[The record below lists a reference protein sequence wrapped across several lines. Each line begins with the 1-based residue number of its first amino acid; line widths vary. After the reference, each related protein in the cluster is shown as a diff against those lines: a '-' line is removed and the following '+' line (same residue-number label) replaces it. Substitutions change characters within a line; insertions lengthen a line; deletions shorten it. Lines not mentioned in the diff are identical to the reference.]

1 MASDPS
7 QPAAMPLQGASKSAV
22 QPAVTSPP
30 SMDGTL
36 KPTKNASIPNPMS
49 QASSTPPPSSSSPS
63 PSNAP
68 AGPQAGSPSV
78 KSQGQASSDYSADNI
93 QVLEGMAAV
102 RKRPGMYIGDP
113 GSNGLYQC
121 VWEVVDNAIDEAL
134 AGHCTEVI
142 VTIHADNSVSVSDN
156 GRGIPVEPHPSDG
169 RSTLEVVLTVL
180 HAGGKFDR
188 NSYKVSG
195 GLHGVGVSCV
205 NAVSQWLVADVK
217 RNGKHY
223 RMRFERGLAV
233 TKLETVGDAKE
244 RGTTVHYK
252 VDTEIFG
259 ENVIPDFKVVAAR
272 LRELS
277 FLNSGVRINLQ
288 DLREEGKGEVFYSTD
303 GLAAFV
309 RYLNQGKEAIHPV
322 IHFQKETPD
331 GVMVELAMQY
341 NDGYDEQ
348 LICFANNIR
357 NRDGG
362 THLEGFKTALTREF
376 NSYAK
381 SANILKTEKPP
392 TGEDLREG
400 VCAIISVKL
409 PDPKFSGQTK
419 DKLINI
425 EISGI
430 VQGLLGDSLK
440 DYCQENPK
448 IAKGLIAKACA
459 AMDAREAARK
469 ARDLARKNRKSML
482 NSAGMPDKLRDC
494 QSRNVDETELFL
506 VEGDSAGGSAKR
518 GSNAMYQAILPL
530 KGKIINVE
538 KARLDKVIGHSE
550 ISAMIQAMGTGIGD
564 EFNLAGLRY
573 GKIVIMT
580 DADVDGSHIRTLLL
594 TFFYRQMHQLIETG
608 HIYVAQPPLYR
619 VTRGKSSEYVYNDKR
634 LSGEIIRLGLDG
646 AVLIDRTGARER
658 EIGGA
663 ALGSLVELL
672 QEFDEHERVLA
683 LKGLTFNEY
692 LALRNGRGLLPLYRA
707 RIGEAERFLFSED
720 ELDEL
725 LGRKAGQPI
734 VAPTTVDGLPPIVP
748 EIIEFHE
755 RDTIERSLDRLRV
768 LGHNPEYLLDAPGR
782 IAPFV
787 LKDAKEEVPM
797 TQLRAIVPT
806 IKAFGSRG
814 MEIQR
819 YKGLGEMNPD
829 QLWETTMD
837 PTKRRMFK
845 VGLSDA
851 IEAERMFATLMGTD
865 VAIRRDFIERF
876 ALAVAK
882 KLDV

>member
-1 MASDPS
+1 MGSEPS
-7 QPAAMPLQGASKSAV
+7 QPAAKPLSNSDSGGSNRAPTTPS
-22 QPAVTSPP
+22 TS
-30 SMDGTL
+30 
-36 KPTKNASIPNPMS
+36 
-49 QASSTPPPSSSSPS
+49 
-63 PSNAP
+63 
-68 AGPQAGSPSV
+68 
-78 KSQGQASSDYSADNI
+78 SSDYGVDNI

-113 GSNGLYQC
+113 GSSGLYQC

-134 AGHCTEVI
+134 AGHCTEVA
-142 VTIHADNSVSVSDN
+142 VAIHPDNSVSVSDN
-156 GRGIPVEPHPSDG
+156 GRGIPVAPHPSDG

-205 NAVSQWLVADVK
+205 NAVSMWLIADVK
-217 RNGKHY
+217 RDGKHH
-223 RMRFERGLAV
+223 RMRFERGAAV
-233 TKLETVGDAKE
+233 TALQMIGDSPE

-252 VDTEIFG
+252 PDPEVFG
-259 ENVIPDFKVVAAR
+259 ENTIPDFKVIAAR

-288 DLREEGKGEVFYSTD
+288 DLREEGKAEVFYSTD

-309 RYLNQGKEAIHPV
+309 RYLNQGKEAIHQV
-322 IHFQKETPD
+322 LHFEKENEE
-331 GVMVELAMQY
+331 GIAVELAMQY

-348 LICFANNIR
+348 IICFANNIR

-376 NSYAK
+376 NAYAK
-381 SANILKTEKPP
+381 SSGVLKSEKPP
-392 TGEDLREG
+392 SGEDLREG
-400 VCAIISVKL
+400 VCAIISIKL

-425 EISGI
+425 EISGV
-430 VQGLLGDSLK
+430 VQTAIGEALK
-440 DYCQENPK
+440 NYCQENPK
-448 IAKGLIAKACA
+448 IAKALIGKACA

-482 NSAGMPDKLRDC
+482 NNAGMPDKLRDC
-494 QSRNVDETELFL
+494 QSRDVHETELFL

-518 GSNAMYQAILPL
+518 GSDARYQAILPL

-538 KARLDKVIGHSE
+538 KARIDKVLGHSE
-550 ISAMIQAMGTGIGD
+550 ISAMIQALGTGIGD
-564 EFNLAGLRY
+564 EFNLEGLRY
-573 GKIVIMT
+573 GKLVIMT

-594 TFFYRQMHQLIETG
+594 TFFFRQLPKLIHNG
-608 HIYVAQPPLYR
+608 NIFVAQPPLYK
-619 VTRGKSSEYVYNDKR
+619 VTRGKSSEYIYEEKLLNA
-634 LSGEIIRLGLDG
+634 EIIRLGLDD
-646 AVLIDRTGARER
+646 AALIDRSSRVER
-658 EIGGA
+658 ELRGA
-663 ALGSLVELL
+663 ALASLIDVL

-683 LKGLTFNEY
+683 LKGLTLDEY
-692 LALRNGRGLLPLYRA
+692 LALRSGAGILPLYRA
-707 RIGEAERFLFSED
+707 RIGEAERFLMSEA

-725 LGRKAGQPI
+725 LGRVRGVPPPT
-734 VAPTTVDGLPPIVP
+734 VPAPAVLTSELPPILP
-748 EIIEFHE
+748 EIIEFTE
-755 RDTIERSLDRLRV
+755 RDAIERSLDRLRV
-768 LGHNPEYLLDAPGR
+768 LGHSPELLLDSPGR

-787 LKDAKEEVPM
+787 FKDAKEEATLTHLRMLVPAVK
-797 TQLRAIVPT
+797 R
-806 IKAFGSRG
+806 FGSRG
-814 MEIQR
+814 MDIQR

-837 PTKRRMFK
+837 PAKRTLFR
-845 VGLSDA
+845 VTLSDA

-865 VAIRRDFIERF
+865 VAIRREFIERF